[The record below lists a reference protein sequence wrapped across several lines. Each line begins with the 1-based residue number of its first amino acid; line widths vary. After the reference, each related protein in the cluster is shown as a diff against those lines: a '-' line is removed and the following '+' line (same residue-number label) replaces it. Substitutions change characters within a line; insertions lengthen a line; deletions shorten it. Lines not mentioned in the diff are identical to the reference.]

1 MPTVVLRLML
11 FVRRSLESAFCPLRF
26 RRTISFRTRKSSGSL
41 CRLAANYERIKTRA
55 GRLSGARVTYGGGK
69 PPMAETIPGRLA
81 AARARRISRMRYLV
95 TGGAGFIGSN
105 TVDELVRRGHSVV
118 VLDDLTSGKEDNLAE
133 IRNKITFIKGSI
145 TDIEVVRKA
154 VHEAEF
160 VLHLAA
166 RTSVPKSVKDPIETN
181 RINIDGTLNVLVAA
195 RDAKVKR
202 VVFAASSSAYGET
215 PTLPKVEKMEPQPI
229 SPYGVTKYVGEL
241 YAQTFGRCYGL
252 ENVSLRYFNIFG
264 PRQDPSSPY
273 SGVLAKFCT
282 AALEETQPIIFGD
295 GEQTRDFTYVE
306 NAVQANVLAFE
317 APNVSGRVF
326 NVGVGGRFSLNQ
338 TVALLNKIAGKSLES
353 KYEPAR
359 DGDIR
364 DSQADISRARE
375 FLGYEPAVAFEEGL
389 RRTFDWYR
397 ATQEKANAT
406 PTPASAPM
414 PTPPK

>member
-1 MPTVVLRLML
+1 
-11 FVRRSLESAFCPLRF
+11 
-26 RRTISFRTRKSSGSL
+26 
-41 CRLAANYERIKTRA
+41 
-55 GRLSGARVTYGGGK
+55 
-69 PPMAETIPGRLA
+69 
-81 AARARRISRMRYLV
+81 MRYVV

-105 TVDELVRRGHSVV
+105 TVEELVRRGHSVV
-118 VLDDLTSGKEDNLAE
+118 VLDDLSGGKEENLADV
-133 IRNKITFIKGSI
+133 RNKITFIKGSI
-145 TDIEVVRKA
+145 SDIEAVRKA
-154 VHEAEF
+154 MHEAEY

-166 RTSVPKSVKDPIETN
+166 RTSVPRSVKDPIETN

-202 VVFAASSSAYGET
+202 IVFAASSSAYGET
-215 PTLPKVEKMEPQPI
+215 PTLPKVETMQPEPI

-264 PRQDPSSPY
+264 PKQDPSSPY

-282 AALEETQPIIFGD
+282 AYLEDGKPVIFGD

-306 NAVQANVLAFE
+306 NAVQANLLACE

-326 NVGVGGRFSLNQ
+326 NIGTGVRFSLNQ
-338 TVALLNKIAGKSLES
+338 TVQLLSQISGKQLEV
-353 KYEPAR
+353 KYDPAR

-364 DSQADISRARE
+364 DSLADISQARQ
-375 FLGYEPAVAFEEGL
+375 FLGYEPQVGFEEGL

-397 ATQEKANAT
+397 SVAHAKAAAQAVQ
-406 PTPASAPM
+406 PPQPAPASASAPAK
-414 PTPPK
+414 P

>member
-1 MPTVVLRLML
+1 
-11 FVRRSLESAFCPLRF
+11 
-26 RRTISFRTRKSSGSL
+26 
-41 CRLAANYERIKTRA
+41 
-55 GRLSGARVTYGGGK
+55 
-69 PPMAETIPGRLA
+69 
-81 AARARRISRMRYLV
+81 MRYLV

-118 VLDDLTSGKEDNLAE
+118 VLDDCSSGKEDNLAE

-154 VHEAEF
+154 MHEAEY

-166 RTSVPKSVKDPIETN
+166 RTSVPRSVKDPIETN
-181 RINIDGTLNVLVAA
+181 KINIDGTLNVLVAA
-195 RDAKVKR
+195 KELKVKR

-215 PTLPKVEKMEPQPI
+215 PTLPKIESMQPQPI

-252 ENVSLRYFNIFG
+252 ENVALRYFNIFG

-282 AALEETQPIIFGD
+282 AFLDETQPVVFGD
-295 GEQTRDFTYVE
+295 GEQTRDFTFVE
-306 NAVQANVLAFE
+306 NAVQANLLACE
-317 APNVSGRVF
+317 APNVSGKVF
-326 NVGVGGRFSLNQ
+326 NVGTGGRTSLNEVLH
-338 TVALLNKIAGKSLES
+338 TLEKISGKTLEV

-364 DSQADISRARE
+364 DSQADISQAKE
-375 FLGYEPAVAFEEGL
+375 FLGYEPQVGFEEGL
-389 RRTFDWYR
+389 TRTFEWYR
-397 ATQEKANAT
+397 STQTKAA
-406 PTPASAPM
+406 AKS
-414 PTPPK
+414 

>member
-1 MPTVVLRLML
+1 LNLLLARCASVVQYLS
-11 FVRRSLESAFCPLRF
+11 VRG
-26 RRTISFRTRKSSGSL
+26 KSSGSL

-55 GRLSGARVTYGGGK
+55 GRLSRARVICRGSK
-69 PPMAETIPGRLA
+69 PPLAETIPGRLA

-118 VLDDLTSGKEDNLAE
+118 VLDDLSAGKEDNLAE
-133 IRNKITFIKGSI
+133 MRNKITFIKGSI

-154 VHEAEF
+154 MHEAEY
-160 VLHLAA
+160 VLHLGA
-166 RTSVPKSVKDPIETN
+166 RTSVPRSVKDPIETN
-181 RINIDGTLNVLVAA
+181 KINIEGTLNVLVAA
-195 RDAKVKR
+195 KELKVKR

-215 PTLPKVEKMEPQPI
+215 PTLPKVETMQPQPV

-241 YAQTFGRCYGL
+241 YGQTFGRCYGL

-282 AALEETQPIIFGD
+282 AFLEDTQPMVFGD

-306 NAVQANVLAFE
+306 NAVQANLLACE
-317 APNVSGRVF
+317 APNASGKVF
-326 NVGVGGRFSLNQ
+326 NVGVGDRISLNE
-338 TVALLNKIAGKSLES
+338 VLRALRKITGKRLEA
-353 KYEPAR
+353 KYEPPR

-364 DSQADISRARE
+364 DSQADISQARE
-375 FLGYEPAVAFEEGL
+375 CLDYDPQVSFEEGL
-389 RRTFDWYR
+389 TRTFEWYR
-397 ATQEKANAT
+397 ATQTRAPTKAEK
-406 PTPASAPM
+406 
-414 PTPPK
+414 